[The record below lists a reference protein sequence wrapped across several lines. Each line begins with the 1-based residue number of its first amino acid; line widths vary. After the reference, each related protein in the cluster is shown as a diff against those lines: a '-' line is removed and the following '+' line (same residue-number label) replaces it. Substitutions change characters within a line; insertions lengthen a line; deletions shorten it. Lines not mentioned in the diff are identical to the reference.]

1 MNDYAG
7 KTVWIIGASSGIG
20 HALAHTLHA
29 RGSTLVLSARNE
41 NALNNLNTSLGGGH
55 KVLAFD
61 VEDQAAFAKV
71 FSQLEKIDITLYLAA
86 AYKPGEIADVTQEDV
101 AHVLSIN
108 LEGAFTLLRYLLPRY
123 KTQGYGQI
131 ALCGS
136 VAGYKGLPK
145 GQPYSATKAAIINL
159 AESLRAEVADDNI
172 DVKLISPGFVK
183 TPLTDKND
191 FEMPMMIKPE
201 DAARAIADGLLGKG
215 FEIHFPRKFT
225 ILMKIIGMLPYALY
239 FPLAGKISR

>member
-29 RGSTLVLSARNE
+29 RGATLVLSARNE
-41 NALNNLNTSLGGGH
+41 STLHSLNTDLGGRH
-55 KVLAFD
+55 KVMAFD
-61 VEDQAAFAKV
+61 VGDHAAFAQA
-71 FSQLEKIDITLYLAA
+71 FAQLGKIDSTLYLAA
-86 AYKPGEIADVTQEDV
+86 AYTPGKIADITQEDCTH
-101 AHVLSIN
+101 ALSIN
-108 LEGAFTLLRYLLPRY
+108 LEGAFTLLRHLLPHY

-145 GQPYSATKAAIINL
+145 GQPYSATKGAIINL

-191 FEMPMMIKPE
+191 FVMPMMIEPE
-201 DAARAIADGLLGKG
+201 DAARAIADGLLGKV
-215 FEIHFPRKFT
+215 FEIHFPKKFT
-225 ILMKIIGMLPYALY
+225 ILMKIIGLLPYALY
-239 FPLAGKISR
+239 FPLAGKINR